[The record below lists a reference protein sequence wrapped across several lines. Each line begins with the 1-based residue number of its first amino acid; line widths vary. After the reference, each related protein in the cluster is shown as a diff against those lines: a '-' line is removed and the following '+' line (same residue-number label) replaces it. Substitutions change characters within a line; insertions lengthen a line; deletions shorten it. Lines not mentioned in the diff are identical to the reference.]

1 VWRGQP
7 PLCMTGSR
15 VGSQLSSAQAQ
26 PLREGQINNA
36 CLRGPMRPGHYFDCG
51 EPLDRSSACSA
62 KRSYSFATLS
72 TACLACSFVRRS
84 ASVRFSLARSRQCS
98 GSLIKEAGMST
109 RLVLPRKG
117 RPNLLAQQIR
127 NAEANARADDR
138 LNDTKRQI
146 GNIQIRQYQTS
157 QRQDQAATNHEGA
170 KRLQDD

>member
-1 VWRGQP
+1 
-7 PLCMTGSR
+7 
-15 VGSQLSSAQAQ
+15 
-26 PLREGQINNA
+26 
-36 CLRGPMRPGHYFDCG
+36 
-51 EPLDRSSACSA
+51 
-62 KRSYSFATLS
+62 
-72 TACLACSFVRRS
+72 
-84 ASVRFSLARSRQCS
+84 
-98 GSLIKEAGMST
+98 MST